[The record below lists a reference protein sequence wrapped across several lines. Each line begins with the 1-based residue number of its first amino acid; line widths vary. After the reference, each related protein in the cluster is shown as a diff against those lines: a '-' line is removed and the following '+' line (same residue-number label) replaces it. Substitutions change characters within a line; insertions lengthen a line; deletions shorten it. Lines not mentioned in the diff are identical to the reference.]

1 MMKKSLLFLLIIVSF
16 LLSAPIN
23 TIKISAEDGLSVTAD
38 EYLSEDKNA
47 PFVLL
52 FHRARWSRGEY
63 RETAPLLN
71 KLGFN
76 CIAIDQRSGD
86 RVNNVENETTR
97 RAAEKKMD
105 THYLV
110 AYKDM
115 EAALAYVIEKYNP
128 SKILIVGSSYS
139 AALVFRM
146 AAENQ
151 EHIDGVIAFSP
162 GEYFSRLGESDKYIS
177 RFAEQVKCPVF
188 VTSAANEKESWEGI
202 YNAVPGLKKTSFLP
216 EKGGYHGSEAL
227 WSSHPISGE
236 YWQAVNKF
244 IKEYKLN
251 K

>member
-1 MMKKSLLFLLIIVSF
+1 MMKKTLLFLLIIVSF

-23 TIKISAEDGLSVTAD
+23 TVKISAEDGLSITVD
-38 EYLSEDKNA
+38 EYLLEDKSA

-86 RVNNVENETTR
+86 TVNNVENQTAR
-97 RAAEKKMD
+97 RAADKKID
-105 THYLV
+105 THYLA

-128 SKILIVGSSYS
+128 SKILIIGSSYS
-139 AALVFRM
+139 AALVFRL

-162 GEYFSRLGESDKYIS
+162 GEYFSRLGESKIYIS
-177 RFAEQVKCPVF
+177 QFAEQVKCPVF

-202 YNAVPGLKKTSFLP
+202 YSAVPGVKKSSFLP
-216 EKGGYHGSEAL
+216 QKGGFHGSEAL
-227 WSSHPISGE
+227 WSSHPISSD
-236 YWQAVNKF
+236 YWQAVNNF